1 MEKIK
6 EQHGLVQAHAES
18 GWADPMAA
26 RVGTKLFRDGH
37 RKGFWDGTKHTLLHL
52 SEFAE
57 HVDWRPLAG
66 FVGGR
71 LFARWLRVGDLVEVS
86 GIEGHIESHKIIAS
100 SVVLFTVRTASG
112 RRVDCTRAL
121 RDEVRVLSYAVEVA
135 A

>member
-6 EQHGLVQAHAES
+6 EQHGLVQARAES
-18 GWADPMAA
+18 AWADPMAA

-66 FVGGR
+66 LTGGR
-71 LFARWLRVGDLVEVS
+71 IFARWLRVGDVVAVS
-86 GIEGHIESHKIIAS
+86 GIEGVVESHKIVAQTA
-100 SVVLFTVRTASG
+100 VLFVVRTSAG
-112 RRVDCTRAL
+112 RRVECSRNV
-121 RDEVRVLSYAVEVA
+121 REEVRVLSYGAVA

>member
-1 MEKIK
+1 MERIK
-6 EQHGLVQAHAES
+6 EQHGLVQARAES
-18 GWADPMAA
+18 AWADPIAA

-37 RKGFWDGTKHTLLHL
+37 RKGFWDGTRHTLLHL

-66 FVGGR
+66 FNSMR

-86 GIEGHIESHKIIAS
+86 GIEGRIESHKIVGGS
-100 SVVLFTVRTASG
+100 TVLFAVRTATG
-112 RRVDCTRAL
+112 RRVDCTRGL
-121 RDEVRVLSYAVEVA
+121 RDEVRVLSYAADVA